1 MESFQWISQQKIY
14 VCNFGWLA
22 PFLLIKFP
30 WPWQH
35 NSDCTPGVLLAK
47 SVLNQWST
55 KKTRERTFSMRFE
68 TCCQLKLISTQK
80 KTIREEIQGEIED
93 LTFCQQMMVSS
104 PYLKQL
110 FQCYFSGLRPVWE
123 RCYFCRS
130 NFSSD
135 LIIFKN
141 MNAKRQQNEAIGSP
155 QYVWLLKAWEKAAKK
170 KEMQKRAT
178 LMIFIVMIILTWSQL
193 WEQRWGWQ

>member
-1 MESFQWISQQKIY
+1 
-14 VCNFGWLA
+14 
-22 PFLLIKFP
+22 
-30 WPWQH
+30 
-35 NSDCTPGVLLAK
+35 
-47 SVLNQWST
+47 
-55 KKTRERTFSMRFE
+55 MRFE

-104 PYLKQL
+104 PYLNQL

-155 QYVWLLKAWEKAAKK
+155 QYVWLLKA
-170 KEMQKRAT
+170 
-178 LMIFIVMIILTWSQL
+178 
-193 WEQRWGWQ
+193 

>member
-1 MESFQWISQQKIY
+1 
-14 VCNFGWLA
+14 
-22 PFLLIKFP
+22 
-30 WPWQH
+30 
-35 NSDCTPGVLLAK
+35 
-47 SVLNQWST
+47 
-55 KKTRERTFSMRFE
+55 MRFE

-104 PYLKQL
+104 PYLNQL

-123 RCYFCRS
+123 RCYFFRS

-155 QYVWLLKAWEKAAKK
+155 QYVWLLKA
-170 KEMQKRAT
+170 
-178 LMIFIVMIILTWSQL
+178 
-193 WEQRWGWQ
+193 